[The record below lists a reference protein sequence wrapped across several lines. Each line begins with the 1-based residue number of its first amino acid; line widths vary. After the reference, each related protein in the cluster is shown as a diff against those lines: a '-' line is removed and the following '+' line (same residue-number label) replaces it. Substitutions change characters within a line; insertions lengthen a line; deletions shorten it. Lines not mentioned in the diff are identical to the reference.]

1 MFAKKETI
9 ELLNNKIEKLNKML
23 EKSNID
29 DLSYILGSKRQ
40 IFIRNFMAGIS
51 RGVGIGIGIT
61 IISAIIV
68 YILQN
73 LIKLNIPVIGEYLT
87 DLIQI
92 VEARNL

>member
-61 IISAIIV
+61 IISATIV

>member
-23 EKSNID
+23 EKSSID

>member
-92 VEARNL
+92 VETRNL

>member
-51 RGVGIGIGIT
+51 RGVGI
-61 IISAIIV
+61 V

>member
-73 LIKLNIPVIGEYLT
+73 LIKLNIPLIGEYLT

>member
-9 ELLNNKIEKLNKML
+9 ELLNNKVEKLNKML

-29 DLSYILGSKRQ
+29 DLSYILGSKKQ
-40 IFIRNFMAGIS
+40 IFIRNFMAGVS

>member
-29 DLSYILGSKRQ
+29 DLSYILGNKRQ

>member
-40 IFIRNFMAGIS
+40 IFVRNFMAGIS